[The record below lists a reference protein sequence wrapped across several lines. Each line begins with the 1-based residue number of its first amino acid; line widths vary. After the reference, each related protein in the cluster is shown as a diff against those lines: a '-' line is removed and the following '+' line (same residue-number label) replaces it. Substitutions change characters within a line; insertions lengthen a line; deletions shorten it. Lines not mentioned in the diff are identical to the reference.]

1 MVSERDEV
9 RFYPRHANLDNAHAS
24 IHVID
29 TPALLIS
36 HVSSSSSSSSSGI
49 LLVFGLDFR
58 VLLYS
63 FSSVSTSPK
72 DASKSAT
79 LAGLPEEQSVVMTKL
94 VQVI

>member
-36 HVSSSSSSSSSGI
+36 HVSSSSSSSSGI